1 MYYTFFKNNKIMI
14 KLQIIFHIF
23 KNNTKKFGDDFLSEL
38 KIILIRNRNV
48 L

>member
-1 MYYTFFKNNKIMI
+1 MI

-38 KIILIRNRNV
+38 KITLIRNIMCSNRNV
-48 L
+48 LRNIK